1 MESSS
6 TPPRSVWRERPRW
19 LLVALVLA
27 IFVPRLSD
35 QSIRGE
41 ESRWAT
47 VAREML
53 RTGDYVVPR
62 QQGEP
67 FPDRPPLHCW
77 ILSQAQ
83 RLGGEQSLWALRLP
97 SVLAVLVTSLVIY
110 GYARQFLS
118 PLGALASG
126 VSFATMAQVL
136 QLGRLA
142 ESDALLICFLSSAL
156 LLWHGL
162 LVFDRRPWLAWTV
175 GYSLAALAT
184 LTKGPQGPVYFIGIT
199 SVYLLLVR
207 RDWRSW
213 LSGAHALGLL
223 CFVLIGAAWL
233 VPFAERMGVD
243 ATLKIWSEEGA
254 LRARL
259 LPRDWPRVF
268 QGWLTYP
275 WRVLLTTL
283 PWSPML
289 LCYLSSW
296 LRGDLRAARGPA
308 VFLATCVVVS
318 LPTVWLPAHSVPRYF
333 MSMYPA
339 LALLIGIAIERCVE
353 SAEQN
358 WWQASWRRFVLTA
371 TWVIPAAGVAMVVLA
386 CWPIDSLR
394 HTWQPLWLAV
404 LFAVVCFSLTWRMRH
419 EHCEQPRGAQH
430 AVLAIGAVCGLAYTG
445 TVINLVRANS
455 PNSAEQIASLKQ
467 QLPDGARLVSLGRV
481 HHLFTYYY
489 HEPIALRPWIDEL
502 KSDEAPSEYFCFTP
516 NLLRGL
522 KPPFEFETIATI
534 NCARSKSPG
543 VDEVVVIG
551 RRVVNNTAARAT
563 EPPK

>member
-1 MESSS
+1 MQRS
-6 TPPRSVWRERPRW
+6 TIEPQSFWRERERW
-19 LLVALVLA
+19 LLVVLVLA
-27 IFVPRLSD
+27 VFVPRLAD
-35 QSIRGE
+35 QTIRGE

-47 VAREML
+47 VAREMNL
-53 RTGDYVVPR
+53 SGDYMVPR

-77 ILSQAQ
+77 ILSISERIGGAQ
-83 RLGGEQSLWALRLP
+83 NLWALRLP
-97 SVLAVLVTSLVIY
+97 SVLATLITSLVIY
-110 GYARQFLS
+110 GYARRFLT

-136 QLGRLA
+136 QLFRLA
-142 ESDALLICFLSSAL
+142 ESDALFCCFLSSSL

-162 LVFDRRPWLAWTV
+162 IEFDRRPWLAWIV

-213 LSGAHALGLL
+213 LSGSHLVGIG

-233 VPFAERMGVD
+233 VPFAERMGLD

-259 LPRDWPRVF
+259 LPSDWPRVL

-296 LRGDLRAARGPA
+296 LRRDLRAARAPA
-308 VFLATCVVVS
+308 VFLATCVAVS
-318 LPTVWLPAHSVPRYF
+318 LPTVWLPAYSVPRYF

-339 LALLIGIAIERCVE
+339 LAILIGIAIERCVE
-353 SAEQN
+353 SAEKN
-358 WWQASWRRFVLTA
+358 WWQASWRRFVITA
-371 TWVIPAAGVAMVVLA
+371 TWVIPAGGVAMVVLA

-394 HTWQPLWLAV
+394 HAWQPLWLAV
-404 LFAVVCFSLTWRMRH
+404 LFAVVCFTLAWRLRH
-419 EHCEQPRGAQH
+419 EHCEQPRGARQ
-430 AVLAIGAVCGLAYTG
+430 ALLTIGAVCGIAYTAL
-445 TVINLVRANS
+445 VINQVQQRS
-455 PNSAEQIASLKQ
+455 SNSAEQIAALKQ
-467 QLPDGARLVSLGRV
+467 QLPEGTQLVSLGRL
-481 HHLFTYYY
+481 HHLFMYYY
-489 HEPIALRPWIDEL
+489 DEPIKALPWSNELRPNDRP
-502 KSDEAPSEYFCFTP
+502 DEYFCFTP
-516 NLLRGL
+516 NLMRGL

-534 NCARSKSPG
+534 NCARSKTPG
-543 VDEVVVIG
+543 VEEVVVIG
-551 RRVVNNTAARAT
+551 RRITNNTATRVT